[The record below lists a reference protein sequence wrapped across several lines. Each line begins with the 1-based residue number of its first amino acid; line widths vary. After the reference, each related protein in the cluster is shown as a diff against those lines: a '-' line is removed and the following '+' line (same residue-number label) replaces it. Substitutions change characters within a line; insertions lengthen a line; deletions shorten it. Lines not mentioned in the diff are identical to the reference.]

1 MFNIPCRWWS
11 GLQKQPT
18 MNIESIP
25 LTSASQANKSIRTNR
40 FPTLTEWR
48 RWIIET
54 LEEVM
59 DAMKRGSTSLKK
71 TSKFWHIPLTFLLNY
86 LNHKTRSNKLGPQ
99 GLLTNEEGKN
109 SWVEFLGRM
118 GTFNYLVV
126 VQNES
131 GIKDSY

>member
-1 MFNIPCRWWS
+1 
-11 GLQKQPT
+11 
-18 MNIESIP
+18 
-25 LTSASQANKSIRTNR
+25 
-40 FPTLTEWR
+40 
-48 RWIIET
+48 
-54 LEEVM
+54 M